1 MSRIAKIEVWPVR
14 VPSRRGFALG
24 NGSRVTPGG
33 AGRPVLFIRMETDD
47 GLVGWGEQRANP
59 MWHYETIETMV
70 AAVKHHLAPLSL
82 GLSPYEIGTF
92 HKRAESAMSIS
103 VSNGM
108 PFARAAMDV
117 AFHDLAGKMAGLPLH
132 ALLGGA
138 LVSEV
143 PLCSAI
149 GIDSPEMMAANAAES
164 SAYTAYKIKISG
176 DVAEDARRIRKVAET
191 TGSKPLWLDANQ
203 SYTPGTMWKL
213 LESIRD
219 VPSIACVEQ
228 PVKSHDWQGMAS
240 VRMRCGLP
248 VALDEGSFSSSDLAK
263 AVRMDA
269 ADMVVLKI
277 CKAGGIRKCLE
288 SAAVA
293 EANGVELL
301 GSGLTDCGVAF
312 AAAIH
317 MFSTL
322 KLSLPPELNGPEL
335 LEDMLV
341 HGLEITNATVK
352 VPTGPG
358 LGVEP
363 DVDKLK
369 ELRMNF

>member
-1 MSRIAKIEVWPVR
+1 MTRIAKIDVWSVR
-14 VPSRRGFALG
+14 VPGRRVFELG
-24 NGSRVTPGG
+24 NGSKVTPGG
-33 AGRPVLFIRMETDD
+33 VGRPVMFIRMETDD
-47 GLVGWGEQRANP
+47 GIVGWGEQRANP

-70 AAVKHHLAPLSL
+70 AAVRHHLAPLAL

-92 HKRAESAMSIS
+92 HKRAEAAMSIS

-108 PFARAAMDV
+108 PFARAAMDI

-149 GIDSPEMMAANAAES
+149 GIDRPEVMAANAAES

-176 DVAEDARRIRKVAET
+176 DIAEDARRIRKIVET
-191 TGSKPLWLDANQ
+191 TGSNPLWLDANQ
-203 SYTPGTMWKL
+203 SYTPGTIWRM

-219 VPSIACVEQ
+219 ISTVACVEQ
-228 PVKSHDWQGMAS
+228 PVKSHDWNGMAS

-248 VALDEGSFSSSDLAK
+248 VAIDEGSFSAADLAK
-263 AVRMDA
+263 AARMGA

-293 EANGVELL
+293 EANGIALL
-301 GSGLTDCGVAF
+301 GSGLTDCGIAF

-322 KLSLPPELNGPEL
+322 QLALPPELNGPEL

-341 HGLEITNATVK
+341 KGLEITNATVK

-369 ELRMNF
+369 DLKFYV